1 MQTQRYETV
10 LRRFQEGFDGFTST
24 CQKTQLLR
32 NAACLGAV
40 RPGGSPLGAL
50 KCVPGLPP
58 GRTALQRDDTVG
70 NHPLL
75 HQGLYAAEED
85 LACDRRNETLSDMG
99 IKGIKH
105 KPQLLT
111 LLNEVARLD
120 AAV

>member
-10 LRRFQEGFDGFTST
+10 LHRFQEGFDGFTST

-32 NAACLGAV
+32 NVTQFRPQSPVLIV
-40 RPGGSPLGAL
+40 RG
-50 KCVPGLPP
+50 
-58 GRTALQRDDTVG
+58 LQRDDTVG

-85 LACDRRNETLSDMG
+85 LACDRRNETLSYMG